1 LLLLAVALFCAGV
14 DLNALLPHL
23 GLGYNGTLAAV
34 AALWVGAF
42 GCFLMGISS
51 GVVELWKR

>member
-1 LLLLAVALFCAGV
+1 MVLAAAGV

-23 GLGYNGTLAAV
+23 NLGYTGTLAAV
-34 AALWVGAF
+34 AMVGVLWVGAF